1 MERGRLKL
9 ARFGSAGEAAVAL
22 AGELAR
28 CLDDSLAANGRASLA
43 VPGGRTPVPLFEA
56 LRRSALDWRR
66 VTVTLTDERWVA
78 PTHPGSNEAMVRG
91 ALLQDRAALARWT
104 ALYDGSADAA
114 TAAAAASQRLREQA
128 FPFDAVVLGM
138 GEDGHFASLFP
149 GNAGLAEALD
159 MQAAPGC
166 VATQAPVQPR
176 QRLSLNLAALAATRR
191 LFLLVS
197 GHPKRRLLEEA
208 IDDPAGE
215 RWPIGAVLALTDPQ
229 VEVYWSP

>member
-1 MERGRLKL
+1 MERGGLKL

-28 CLDDSLAANGRASLA
+28 SLDDALAARGQASLA

-56 LRRSALDWRR
+56 LRKAALDWRR

-78 PTHPGSNEAMVRG
+78 PSHPGSNEAMVRG
-91 ALLQDRAALARWT
+91 ALLQDRATVARW
-104 ALYDGSADAA
+104 APLYDGSADAA
-114 TAAAAASQRLREQA
+114 QAAAGVSQRLQQQVL
-128 FPFDAVVLGM
+128 PFDAVVLGM

-149 GNAGLAEALD
+149 GNAGLREALD
-159 MQAAPGC
+159 TRAAPGC
-166 VATQAPVQPR
+166 VAMQAPVQPK

-208 IDDPAGE
+208 GQDPAGD
-215 RWPIGAVLALTDPQ
+215 RWPIGAVLALAEPL
-229 VEVYWSP
+229 VEIYWSP